1 MKTTSLISTA
11 LFTTIIGL
19 SSCSSKAEQK
29 EPNDTN
35 PVSVVISTPS
45 HNNGGNIQLSGK
57 LESENTAN
65 ISTRVMGYISSIKV
79 KVGDRVQKGA
89 LLATISSD
97 DIQAKKAQA
106 VAMIVSADA
115 AYKNA
120 AKDNARFQVLHKQQS
135 VSDKELEN
143 VTLQYTASKS
153 NLEAA
158 RQGLKEV
165 NAMLSYTHITAP
177 FSGVITQ
184 KLADEGSLANPG
196 MPLLILEQGGNLRV
210 TATVSESDV
219 NQIKA
224 GDAAQVDIKST
235 GKTLTGKITELSPS
249 SQATG
254 GQYVVKIA
262 IPAGEQ
268 KGLLSG
274 MYANATIAGKSIASV
289 QSGSVKVPV
298 SSIINRDQ
306 LTGLYVVSDKN
317 TASLRWV
324 RLGKVSGDQVEVL
337 SGLNAEER
345 YVLQSDGKLYNGV
358 KVRPLPA
365 SPKGRR

>member
-1 MKTTSLISTA
+1 MKKTLISTA
-11 LFTTIIGL
+11 LLTAIIGIT
-19 SSCSSKAEQK
+19 SCSSKEKNEAVAD
-29 EPNDTN
+29 DTK

-45 HNNGGNIQLSGK
+45 KNNGGNILLSGK

-79 KVGDRVQKGA
+79 KVGDRVQKGT
-89 LLATISSD
+89 LLATISSN

-106 VAMIVSADA
+106 VAMIATADA

-120 AKDNARFQVLHKQQS
+120 AKDYNRFQTLHKQQS
-135 VSDKELEN
+135 ASDKELEN
-143 VTLQYTASKS
+143 VTLQYTAAKS

-165 NAMLSYTHITAP
+165 NAMLNYTNITAP

-184 KLADEGSLANPG
+184 KIADEGSMANPG
-196 MPLLILEQGGNLRV
+196 MPLLILEQNGLLRLS
-210 TATVSESDV
+210 ATVSESDV
-219 NQIKA
+219 TQIKT
-224 GDAAQVDIKST
+224 GDVAQIDIKST
-235 GKTLTGKITELSPS
+235 GKSFQGKITQLSPS
-249 SQATG
+249 SQASG
-254 GQYVVKIA
+254 GQYMVKIT
-262 IPAGEQ
+262 IPANQQ

-274 MYANATIAGKSIASV
+274 MYANATVAGKSTDTV

-298 SSIINRDQ
+298 SSIVNRDQ

-337 SGLNAEER
+337 SGLNADER
-345 YVLQSDGKLYNGV
+345 YVLQANGKLYNGV
-358 KVRPLPA
+358 RVVAKN
-365 SPKGRR
+365 

>member
-1 MKTTSLISTA
+1 MKAITLISTA
-11 LFTTIIGL
+11 FFTAIIGL

-29 EPNDTN
+29 ETDNSN

-45 HNNGGNIQLSGK
+45 HNDGGNILLSGK

-65 ISTRVMGYISSIKV
+65 ISTRVMGNISSIRV

-89 LLATISSD
+89 LLATISSN
-97 DIQAKKAQA
+97 DIQAKKAQTI
-106 VAMIVSADA
+106 AMIA
-115 AYKNA
+115 AAEAAFKNA
-120 AKDNARFQVLHKQQS
+120 AKDYNRFQSLHKQQS
-135 VSDKELEN
+135 ASDKELEN
-143 VTLQYTASKS
+143 VTLQYTAAQS

-165 NAMLSYTHITAP
+165 NAMLSYTNITAP

-184 KLADEGSLANPG
+184 KLADEGSMANPG
-196 MPLLILEQGGNLRV
+196 MPLLILEQNGLLRLS
-210 TATVSESDV
+210 ATVSESDI

-224 GDAAQVDIKST
+224 SDVTRVDIKST
-235 GKTLTGKITELSPS
+235 GKSFQGKITELSPS

-254 GQYVVKIA
+254 GQYMVKIA
-262 IPAGEQ
+262 IPANQQ

-274 MYANATIAGKSIASV
+274 MYANATVAGKSKVSASTGCI
-289 QSGSVKVPV
+289 QVPV
-298 SSIINRDQ
+298 ACIVNRDQ

-324 RLGKVSGDQVEVL
+324 RLGKVSGDNVEVL
-337 SGLNAEER
+337 SGLNASER
-345 YVLQSDGKLYNGV
+345 FVLSADGKLYNGA
-358 KVRPLPA
+358 KVVE
-365 SPKGRR
+365 KN

>member
-1 MKTTSLISTA
+1 MKKSLISIALLTA
-11 LFTTIIGL
+11 VIGIT
-19 SSCSSKAEQK
+19 SCSSKKK
-29 EPNDTN
+29 EATTDDTKVV
-35 PVSVVISTPS
+35 PVVISTPS
-45 HNNGGNIQLSGK
+45 SNNSSGIQLSGK

-89 LLATISSD
+89 LLATISSN

-106 VAMIVSADA
+106 VAMIAAAEA

-120 AKDNARFQVLHKQQS
+120 AKDYNRFQTLHKQQS
-135 VSDKELEN
+135 ASDKELEN
-143 VTLQYTASKS
+143 ITLQYTAAKS
-153 NLEAA
+153 NLEAV

-165 NAMLSYTHITAP
+165 NAMLSYTNITAP

-184 KLADEGSLANPG
+184 KLADEGSMANPG
-196 MPLLILEQGGNLRV
+196 MPLLILEQNGLLRLS
-210 TATVSESDV
+210 ATVSESDI

-224 GDAAQVDIKST
+224 GMVAQVDIKST
-235 GKTLTGKITELSPS
+235 GKSFQGKITQLSPS
-249 SQATG
+249 SQASG
-254 GQYVVKIA
+254 GQYMVKIT
-262 IPAGEQ
+262 IPANQQ

-274 MYANATIAGKSIASV
+274 MYANATVAGKSTATV
-289 QSGSVKVPV
+289 QSNSVKVPV
-298 SSIINRDQ
+298 SSIVNRDQ

-337 SGLNAEER
+337 SGLNADER
-345 YVLQSDGKLYNGV
+345 YVLQADGKLYNGV
-358 KVRPLPA
+358 SVRPLPD
-365 SPKGRR
+365 SPKGR

>member
-1 MKTTSLISTA
+1 MKKSLISTA
-11 LFTTIIGL
+11 LLTAVIGMT
-19 SSCSSKAEQK
+19 SCSSKEKEATAEETK
-29 EPNDTN
+29 
-35 PVSVVISTPS
+35 PVSVVIATPS
-45 HNNGGNIQLSGK
+45 GNNGSGIQLSGK

-89 LLATISSD
+89 LLATISSN

-106 VAMIVSADA
+106 LAMIAAAEA

-120 AKDNARFQVLHKQQS
+120 AKDYNRFQALHKLQS
-135 VSDKELEN
+135 ASDKELEN
-143 VTLQYTASKS
+143 VTLQYTAAKS

-165 NAMLSYTHITAP
+165 NAMLSYTNITAP

-184 KLADEGSLANPG
+184 KLADEGSMANPG
-196 MPLLILEQGGNLRV
+196 MPLLILEQNGLLRLS
-210 TATVSESDV
+210 ASVSESDV
-219 NQIKA
+219 TQIKT
-224 GDAAQVDIKST
+224 GDVAQIDIKST
-235 GKTLTGKITELSPS
+235 GKSFQGKITELSPS
-249 SQATG
+249 SQASG
-254 GQYVVKIA
+254 GQYMVKIA
-262 IPAGEQ
+262 IPANEQ

-274 MYANATIAGKSIASV
+274 MYANATVVGKSTVAV
-289 QSGSVKVPV
+289 PSGSIQVPV
-298 SSIINRDQ
+298 ASIIYRDQ

-337 SGLNAEER
+337 SGLNADER
-345 YVLQSDGKLYNGV
+345 YVLQADGKLYNGV
-358 KVRPLPA
+358 KVLE
-365 SPKGRR
+365 KK